1 MANVPGRLPANLGG
15 AVDLSSLV
23 NRRSPADS
31 VTPSASGDVAAEGA
45 LAAEPGVQSVIKV
58 ASLVQDVAPT
68 TLANFVKIS
77 DRLPVLVEF
86 YTLRSETSPALSQ
99 KLAAEVNRR
108 NGDFVLLR
116 LDGDNSQVGQLL
128 QAFQIQGLPAV
139 AALLAGQ
146 PIPLFNGD
154 QEESAVKA
162 ILDRLLIMARE
173 NGLSGRA
180 EVDADAPAP
189 AEPQLPPRHKAGF
202 EAMESGD
209 YAEAAAQFEAA
220 IKEAPADAIAAKGL
234 AQARLLLRTDK
245 LELDKVLAAPAA
257 TIADVILKADVLA
270 VIGHFDKAFDAL
282 LSAFAVAPQGEREP
296 LRQHLLELFKVAET
310 NDPNIPAARARLAG
324 LLY

>member
-1 MANVPGRLPANLGG
+1 MAANNPGLPAGLGG

-23 NRRSPADS
+23 NRRPAGEAQSMSGTAAPEPSEAS
-31 VTPSASGDVAAEGA
+31 VVKVAA
-45 LAAEPGVQSVIKV
+45 
-58 ASLVQDVAPT
+58 LVLDVAPS

-86 YTLRSETSPALSQ
+86 HTLRAETSPALSQ
-99 KLAAEVNRR
+99 KLAAEVTRR
-108 NGDFVLLR
+108 GGDFVLLR
-116 LDGDNSQVGQLL
+116 LDGDHAQVGQLL

-139 AALLAGQ
+139 AALMAGQ

-154 QEESAVKA
+154 QEESAIKA
-162 ILDRLLIMARE
+162 VLDRLLIMARE

-180 EVDADAPAP
+180 QVDENAPAP

-202 EAMESGD
+202 EAMEAGD

-220 IKEAPADAIAAKGL
+220 IKEAPADAVAAKGL
-234 AQARLLLRTDK
+234 AQANLLLRTDN

-257 TIADVILKADVLA
+257 TIADVMLKADVLA

-282 LSAFAVAPQGEREP
+282 LSAFAIAPKDDREP
-296 LRQHLLELFKVAET
+296 LRQHLLELFKVAGA